1 MICLGNSVL
10 TVTKN
15 PQDSGL
21 FKVPS
26 LRNVEVTYPY
36 MHDGRFATLSQVL
49 KHYSLRT
56 LRIQGLYQPKHIV
69 LSSNDRVDLL
79 AFLLTLTDRN
89 FIQAKELQ
97 DSRSTPK

>member
-1 MICLGNSVL
+1 LEI
-10 TVTKN
+10 TRN
-15 PQDSGL
+15 PKDSGL
-21 FKVPS
+21 FRVPS

-56 LRIQGLYQPKHIV
+56 LKIQGVYQPKPIV

-79 AFLLTLTDRN
+79 AFLLTLTDRQ
-89 FIQAKELQ
+89 FVQVKELQ
-97 DSRSTPK
+97 DPRGFQK